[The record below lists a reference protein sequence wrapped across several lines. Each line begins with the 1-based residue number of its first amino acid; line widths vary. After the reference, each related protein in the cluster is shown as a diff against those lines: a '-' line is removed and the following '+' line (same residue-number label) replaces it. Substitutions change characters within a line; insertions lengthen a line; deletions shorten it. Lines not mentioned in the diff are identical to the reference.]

1 MGSKTAIALIIAA
14 FAALIALNPGE
25 ERLQTVFMN
34 HAHTHFFELSA
45 EYRQIYEELRSD
57 TNIRQKSD
65 RLRYGNFLLFST
77 LSYDITKS
85 SRKILAVGAMGFAFP
100 VTL

>member
-34 HAHTHFFELSA
+34 HAHNQFFQLPR
-45 EYRQIYEELRSD
+45 EYRGIYEELRSEK
-57 TNIRQKSD
+57 NPRLKSK

-77 LSYDITKS
+77 LSYDASGKS
-85 SRKILAVGAMGFAFP
+85 RRILAAGALGLVLP
-100 VTL
+100 VTW

>member
-1 MGSKTAIALIIAA
+1 MGSKTAIALIVAT
-14 FAALIALNPGE
+14 FATLIALNPVE

-45 EYRQIYEELRSD
+45 EYRQIYEELRND

-77 LSYDITKS
+77 LSYDIMKG